1 VPPLRLLVVC
11 GSLRA
16 ASHHASLLRAA
27 AALVPDGTTLE
38 LYAEAGSLPLFNPD
52 LEPAPPAVVL
62 RLWAAV
68 TAADAVVIA
77 SPEYAHGVSA
87 VIKNVLDW
95 LVGLPAFYGKPV
107 AVFNASPRARHA
119 DAALRETLCTMSAG
133 IVEDAS
139 VTLPILGSGLDTAG
153 ILARRDLAEPLRA
166 ALATLCRV
174 AGPRSSDASPAF
186 DAPRD

>member
-1 VPPLRLLVVC
+1 M
-11 GSLRA
+11 
-16 ASHHASLLRAA
+16 
-27 AALVPDGTTLE
+27 PDGATLE
-38 LYAEAGSLPLFNPD
+38 LYAEAGNLPLFNPD
-52 LEPAPPAVVL
+52 LESTPPAVVL

-77 SPEYAHGVSA
+77 SPEYAHGVSG

-95 LVGLPAFYGKPV
+95 LVGLPAFYGKPI

-119 DAALRETLCTMSAG
+119 DAALRETLSTMSAG
-133 IVEDAS
+133 IVEAAS

-153 ILARRDLAEPLRA
+153 ILAREDLAAPLRDALA
-166 ALATLCRV
+166 ALCRAAGRAT
-174 AGPRSSDASPAF
+174 PDASPAF